1 MVLQFHFIV
10 GENDEKVKRL
20 LLNDPDVVGQIS
32 RMQNNMDLLTRE
44 LNTVK
49 SELAAQKLRNTGKET
64 CTRFNTIQK
73 HTKIHDF
80 LEFSAMSRLPDLL
93 LKNSQD
99 RFSEQV
105 GV

>member
-1 MVLQFHFIV
+1 MVLQCHFIV

-64 CTRFNTIQK
+64 CIAHLAR
-73 HTKIHDF
+73 
-80 LEFSAMSRLPDLL
+80 
-93 LKNSQD
+93 QD
-99 RFSEQV
+99 VVQGLFKKK
-105 GV
+105 

>member
-1 MVLQFHFIV
+1 VVLQFHFIV

-32 RMQNNMDLLTRE
+32 RMQNNMDVLTRE

-64 CTRFNTIQK
+64 CIAHLASTRFSTIQK

-80 LEFSAMSRLPDLL
+80 
-93 LKNSQD
+93 
-99 RFSEQV
+99 
-105 GV
+105 